1 MGSPSN
7 MSAYFEDALL
17 VELNLSRQL
26 QELLRSKEDW
36 GMLGVSHQGE
46 VTARPMQCNQN
57 NQRNV
62 SSTFRWGPVFSR
74 LLFTRM
80 SKETLSKK
88 EICQTRYHSSPSS

>member
-17 VELNLSRQL
+17 VELNLSNLQL

-46 VTARPMQCNQN
+46 VTA
-57 NQRNV
+57 
-62 SSTFRWGPVFSR
+62 
-74 LLFTRM
+74 
-80 SKETLSKK
+80 
-88 EICQTRYHSSPSS
+88 